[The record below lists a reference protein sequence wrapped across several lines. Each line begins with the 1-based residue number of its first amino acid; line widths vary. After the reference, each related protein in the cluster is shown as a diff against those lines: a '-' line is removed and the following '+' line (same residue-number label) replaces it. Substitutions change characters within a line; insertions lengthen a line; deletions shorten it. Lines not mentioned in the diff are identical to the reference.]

1 MEKGPEFI
9 GSVSQREINSK
20 LGVQK
25 GAQVIGGG
33 LVKGKFNNGQNN
45 SKSNTKRVETTK
57 LPKQSKPGVKIYSG
71 AKKSKRAKLF
81 KKLETYALVVVTV
94 ATFGYVIKNELSK
107 EDITIA
113 MSETDTLSAI
123 ANDFDVPLE
132 NIVRDNGIMNPNN
145 VALGQ
150 EINLTTQSENV
161 DEYRDE
167 YNIIY
172 EEKPGKSK

>member
-33 LVKGKFNNGQNN
+33 LVKGKFNNNPN
-45 SKSNTKRVETTK
+45 NTKRVETTK
-57 LPKQSKPGVKIYSG
+57 LPKQSKSGVKIYSG